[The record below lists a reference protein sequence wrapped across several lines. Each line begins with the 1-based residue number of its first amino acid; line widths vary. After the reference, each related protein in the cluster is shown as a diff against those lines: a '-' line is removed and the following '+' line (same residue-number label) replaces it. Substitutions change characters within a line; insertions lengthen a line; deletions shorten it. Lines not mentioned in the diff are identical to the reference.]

1 MILID
6 AIYINNGGGLVL
18 LKYLIETIKSSDLKV
33 FFILDDRLKGQLD
46 ELNMLNCIYISSSFV
61 DRYKFYKNNRNKYN
75 KVLCFG
81 NVPPPL
87 KLKKSKVFVYFHQPL
102 FLEIPQDFSLINK
115 IIYTIK
121 QNILRFFRSNTDYW
135 LVQSPFISTKFSTKY
150 LKGKSDKLRILPF
163 YPELSFLKHKKNV
176 SRISDSFIYVS
187 NSSPHKNH
195 LKLIDAFCQCF
206 DKMHS
211 GSLTLTV
218 PNTDIFLNN
227 IIQEKNNLG
236 YPIYNAGFV
245 DREKLTE
252 LYLSHEYLIFPSLAE
267 SFGLGLVEAIDGGCK
282 IIAADLSY
290 TYEVCEPSLTF
301 DPYSIE
307 SIKNA
312 IATAIN
318 KELPPAS
325 KLIENDISKI
335 IRILA
340 E

>member
-6 AIYINNGGGLVL
+6 AVYINNGGGLVL
-18 LKYLIETIKSSDLKV
+18 LKYLIETIKSLDLEV
-33 FFILDDRLKGQLD
+33 FFVLDDRLKNQLD
-46 ELNMLNCIYISSSFV
+46 DFSLVNCVYISSSFIE
-61 DRYKFYKNNRNKYN
+61 RYRFYKNNRNKYN

-87 KLKKSKVFVYFHQPL
+87 KLKKSEVLVYFHQPL
-102 FLEIPQDFSLINK
+102 FLDIPQDFSLKNK

-121 QNILRFFRSNTDYW
+121 QNILSFFKENADCW
-135 LVQSPFISTKFSTKY
+135 LVQSPFIANNFSSKY
-150 LKGKSDKLRILPF
+150 LKSKKDKLKILPF
-163 YPELSFLKHKKNV
+163 YPELNFLKFGKNIV
-176 SRISDSFIYVS
+176 RKQNSFIYVS

-195 LKLIDAFCQCF
+195 LKLIDAFCQYF
-206 DKMHS
+206 DQTHL

-245 DREKLTE
+245 NREKLTE
-252 LYLSHEYLIFPSLAE
+252 LYLSHEHLIFPSLAE

-282 IIAADLSY
+282 IIAADMSY

-301 DPYSIE
+301 DPHSIE

-312 IATAIN
+312 IATAIDE
-318 KELPPAS
+318 ELPLAN